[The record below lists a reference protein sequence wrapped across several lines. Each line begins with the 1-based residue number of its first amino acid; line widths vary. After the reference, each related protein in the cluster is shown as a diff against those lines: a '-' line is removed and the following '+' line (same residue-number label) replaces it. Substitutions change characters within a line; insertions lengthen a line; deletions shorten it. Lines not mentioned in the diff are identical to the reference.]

1 MAGSVG
7 PYGAVLADGSE
18 YSGAYTRPDWP
29 GRAAGGLS
37 VAELRAFHRPRLEV
51 LAKAGADVLA
61 CETLPAAAEVEAL
74 LAELALLGVPAWLS
88 LTTVVDAEGVVR
100 TRRGEPAADVFALA
114 RGVDAVVATG
124 VNCTGPAG
132 VSAALE
138 AARASGKPAVAYPN
152 SGQRWDGARRRW
164 TGPADLHPD
173 DVQGWVAA
181 GARLVGGCCR
191 VGPGQLAQMGAA
203 LQEGPSGRTAPPPS
217 G

>member
-1 MAGSVG
+1 VAGSVG
-7 PYGAVLADGSE
+7 PYGAALADGSE

-138 AARASGKPAVAYPN
+138 AARASGKPAVAYPDD
-152 SGQRWDGARRRW
+152 GRLWDAARRRW
-164 TGPADLHPD
+164 TGPADLDPAE
-173 DVQGWVAA
+173 VPRWVEG

-191 VGPGQLAQMGAA
+191 VGPAQLSAMGAA
-203 LQEGPSGRTAPPPS
+203 LPGGPSGRTAAPAT